1 MDVSLTHL
9 PINPEKCRQAVK
21 ADAAGA
27 HVVFTG
33 AVRNHSKGSK
43 VTNLVYE
50 AYEPMA
56 VKQMQAIVNEAKSR
70 WTLHKISMQHR
81 LGELHI
87 GDVAVVVAVSASH
100 RAEAFAACAWIIDE
114 LKREV
119 PIWKREFTAD
129 GAEWISDR
137 P

>member
-1 MDVSLTHL
+1 MEAALSHIPL
-9 PINPEKCRQAVK
+9 NPDACRNYVE

-33 AVRNHSKGSK
+33 AVRNHSKGSH
-43 VTNLVYE
+43 VTHLIYE

-56 VKQMQAIVNEAKSR
+56 IKQMQAIADSALSR
-70 WTLHKISMQHR
+70 WPLHRVCVHHR
-81 LGELHI
+81 VGELHI

>member
-1 MDVSLTHL
+1 MQCAISNTPLV
-9 PINPEKCRQAVK
+9 PEACRRFVET
-21 ADAAGA
+21 DAAGA
-27 HVVFTG
+27 HVLFTG
-33 AVRNHSKGSK
+33 AVRNHSKGSE
-43 VTNLVYE
+43 VTHLVYE

-56 VKQMQAIVNEAKSR
+56 LKQMQAIANQAQSR
-70 WTLHKISMQHR
+70 WPLHKVCVHHR
-81 LGELHI
+81 VGELAI
-87 GDVAVVVAVSASH
+87 GDLAVVVAVSASH

-129 GAEWISDR
+129 GDEWISDR